1 MTQATAARDLLHRR
15 LLSFG
20 PDVACEARGGRLRY
34 GRAGR
39 LFCLLRPMAT
49 RVDVAFT
56 RLGRARSKRI
66 LDARAARLPFLPYRV
81 VVEAPG
87 DVDTELLAWLRESYE
102 AVEPERPPAGS
113 GDAPHEGSNEF

>member
-1 MTQATAARDLLHRR
+1 MTAAAPPAPAAVALGLLHRH

-20 PDVACEARGGRLRY
+20 PDVSREERGGLVRYLRGGRPF
-34 GRAGR
+34 A
-39 LFCLLRPMAT
+39 LLRPLRS

-66 LDARAARLPFLPYRV
+66 LDARAARLPLLPYRV

-87 DVDTELLAWLRESYE
+87 DVDTELLHWLRESYE
-102 AVEPERPPAGS
+102 AL
-113 GDAPHEGSNEF
+113 EG

>member
-1 MTQATAARDLLHRR
+1 MAAGADEDRAAEARRLLHRH
-15 LLSFG
+15 LVAFG
-20 PDVACEARGGRLRY
+20 PDVAHEERAGAHRYHRGGRPF
-34 GRAGR
+34 AI
-39 LFCLLRPMAT
+39 LRPLRT

-66 LDARAARLPFLPYRV
+66 LDARAAGLPFLPYRV

-102 AVEPERPPAGS
+102 AL
-113 GDAPHEGSNEF
+113 D